1 MKCWTTCNFAQ
12 ANPSNQLKRKA
23 AEDVPGGELRKV
35 AKSGPASS
43 SSPRASIAA
52 AVPAA
57 AASKAAAGVLKPG
70 RNAAAVAKGEGANMA
85 GAAGGS
91 PGRKGADM
99 ATRWAPSP
107 SRFRSGAQENRGG
120 TQAGPKQVYELME
133 LLSTFSI
140 HDGLTHVCWS
150 RVSSLHGLLSI
161 S

>member
-23 AEDVPGGELRKV
+23 GEDVPGGELRKA
-35 AKSGPASS
+35 AKSGLTSS

-57 AASKAAAGVLKPG
+57 AASKATAGVLNPG
-70 RNAAAVAKGEGANMA
+70 RNAAAVAKGERANMA
-85 GAAGGS
+85 RAAGGS
-91 PGRKGADM
+91 PGRKRADM

-120 TQAGPKQVYELME
+120 TQAGPKQVYKLRE
-133 LLSTFSI
+133 LLATFGM
-140 HDGLTHVCWS
+140 HGGLTHMCWS
-150 RVSSLHGLLSI
+150 RGSSLHGLLSV